1 MKIKITKKLPTDP
14 ENRPEVGGV
23 YEAVRQAPGQYG
35 PILFIKV
42 GGVEVGSMSPRRRWN
57 REPPGLSLEGLPS
70 SGLRL

>member
-23 YEAVRQAPGQYG
+23 YEVVRQVPGQYG

-42 GGVEVGSMSPRRRWN
+42 GGMEVGFIKVGGVEVGILGGEY
-57 REPPGLSLEGLPS
+57 EPAAEAEP
-70 SGLRL
+70 